1 MKMYKVFGVIEEVHS
16 REQYIGQRKELGEY
30 K

>member
-1 MKMYKVFGVIEEVHS
+1 MKIYKVFGVIEEVHS
-16 REQYIGQRKELGEY
+16 REQYIGKGEGLGKY